1 MKSRHKPYWAAF
13 MLGLLLGASL
23 VQARTWHTQWQWQ
36 TQARL
41 SQLDAQ
47 HWRQESLRLRD
58 QLAVINR
65 KNERNTYVRTVNL
78 EVLKSPVPL
87 IDVEA
92 ALEPYTESL
101 LGISLSSVKLSVVYH
116 LLQDREIVLGEHL
129 YKVDVKAL
137 LLSPDVTILLSLKP
151 LRPSRS
157 S

>member
-1 MKSRHKPYWAAF
+1 MNRDMRSIASLI
-13 MLGLLLGASL
+13 LGLALGSAA
-23 VQARTWHTQWQWQ
+23 VQAHTWQMRHTLS

-65 KNERNTYVRTVNL
+65 RSERKTYVQTVNL
-78 EVLKSPVPL
+78 EVIKNPVPL

-101 LGISLSSVKLSVVYH
+101 LGVSLASIKLSLIYQLFEHRRV
-116 LLQDREIVLGEHL
+116 VLGSRL
-129 YKVDVKAL
+129 YEVSVKAL
-137 LLSPDVTILLSLKP
+137 LVAPDVTILLHLNP
-151 LRPSRS
+151 IGRS
-157 S
+157 HAS